1 MFIYVIYVYR
11 RLEATE
17 SSLVHTGPYFVDAS
31 YVVGTNH
38 SSWVQVVVD
47 LWVSPNMERNAGFS
61 SAPCYDG

>member
-31 YVVGTNH
+31 LC
-38 SSWVQVVVD
+38 S
-47 LWVSPNMERNAGFS
+47 
-61 SAPCYDG
+61 